1 MQEAQGQL
9 VVVANRLPVEP
20 VYLHGDPDEDI
31 TGWRLA
37 PGGLVS
43 ALESVL
49 RTQDAIWIGAGD
61 QLPEIEHGSLRLEAV
76 SIDPDDADDY
86 YEGFANSAIWPLY
99 HDAIVTPAYHRHH
112 FRAYERVNRA
122 FAQRVAEVAAPQATV
137 WVHDYQLQL
146 VPGMLRDLRPDV
158 SIGFFLHIP
167 FPPSALFAQLPW
179 RRRILE
185 GLLGSDL
192 IGFHTHDDARAF
204 VYSCERFLGLTAHEG
219 TVRWQGRRVSIGAFP
234 IGIDAESFS
243 RTASD
248 PAVIERAEQ
257 IREEMGSPT
266 TLLLGVDRLDYTK
279 GIDIRLKAF
288 AELLQDERLDPA
300 STVFAQ
306 VAVPSRETISQYQQI
321 RDDIELLVGRFNGAL
336 STFGA
341 TPIHYL
347 RRVLEREELIALY
360 LAADV
365 MLVTPLRDGMNLV
378 CKEYVACR
386 NDDSGALVLS
396 EFTGAARELSQAYLV
411 NPYDTSGVSEAIVR
425 AVEADPADSQAR
437 MISMRAAVF
446 DMDAKAWAQEFL
458 QTLQTGLASTTAAV
472 ADDRDRAKLPLEQLA
487 RARHLL
493 VCVDYDGTISP
504 IVADPQAARP
514 LPEAVQALQSLAAL
528 PQTTV
533 VVVSGRALENLRD
546 VAKLPEDIH
555 LVGSHG
561 AEVDAPLE
569 LDPAQQRL
577 LEQCTTAA
585 EELAATVSGAHIEMK
600 PGSIAIHVRRCEP
613 KAGAELIRAIVMG
626 PGRYPGVLGR
636 HGKEVIELSV
646 AHAQKSDAVRALRQ
660 RFDASTVLFIGDDL
674 TDESVFA
681 DLSGHD
687 VGIKVGAGDS
697 AALWR
702 VDEPMDVALLLARL
716 TQERASA
723 ITEG

>member
-1 MQEAQGQL
+1 MQEAESQL

-20 VYLHGDPDEDI
+20 VYLDGDPDQEI
-31 TGWRLA
+31 IGWRLA

-49 RTQDAIWIGAGD
+49 RSEDAIWIGAGD
-61 QLPEIEHGSLRLEAV
+61 FVPEVEHGPLRLEVV
-76 SIDPDDADDY
+76 SLDPADVDDY

-122 FAQRVAEVAAPQATV
+122 FAQRVAEVAAPGATV

-146 VPGMLRDLRPDV
+146 VPGMLRELRPDV

-204 VYSCERFLGLTAHEG
+204 VYSCERFLGISAHEG
-219 TVRWQGRRVSIGAFP
+219 TVRWDGRRVAIGAFP
-234 IGIDAESFS
+234 IGIDAEAFS
-243 RTASD
+243 QTAGD
-248 PAVIERAEQ
+248 PAVIARARE
-257 IREEMGSPT
+257 IREEMGNPS

-288 AELLQDERLDPA
+288 AELLQSERLDPA
-300 STVFAQ
+300 STVFVQ
-306 VAVPSRETISQYQQI
+306 VAVPSRENISQYQQI

-396 EFTGAARELSQAYLV
+396 EFTGAARELTQAYLV
-411 NPYDTSGVSEAIVR
+411 NPYDTTGVSEAIVESVT
-425 AVEADPADSQAR
+425 APDSEKRAR
-437 MISMRAAVF
+437 MTSMRAAVF
-446 DMDAKAWAQEFL
+446 DMDARTWAAEFL
-458 QTLQTGLASTTAAV
+458 HTLRTGLASVQAAV
-472 ADDRDRAKLPLEQLA
+472 ADDRDQAKLPIEQLA
-487 RARHLL
+487 EARHLL

-504 IVADPQAARP
+504 IVSDPQAARP
-514 LPEAVQALQSLAAL
+514 LPEAVKALEALTSL
-528 PQTTV
+528 PDTTV
-533 VVVSGRALENLRD
+533 AVVSGRALANLRE
-546 VAKLPEDIH
+546 VARLPVGIH

-561 AEVDAPLE
+561 AEVDDPLQ
-569 LDPAQQRL
+569 LDAAQQRL
-577 LEQCTTAA
+577 LDQCTSAA
-585 EELAATVSGAHIEMK
+585 ADLVARVPGAHIETK

-613 KAGAELIRAIVMG
+613 RAGAELIRSIVMG

-646 AHAQKSDAVRALRQ
+646 AHAQKADAVRSLRQ

-681 DLSGHD
+681 DLSGQD
-687 VGIKVGAGDS
+687 VGIKVGPGDS

-702 VDEPMDVALLLARL
+702 VEAPTDVALLLNRL
-716 TQERASA
+716 AQERA
-723 ITEG
+723 EVN

>member
-1 MQEAQGQL
+1 MQEAERQL

-20 VYLHGDPDEDI
+20 VYLDGDPDQEI
-31 TGWRLA
+31 IGWRLA

-61 QLPEIEHGSLRLEAV
+61 FVPEVEHGPLHLEVV
-76 SIDPDDADDY
+76 SIDPADADDY

-122 FAQRVAEVAAPQATV
+122 FAQRVAEVAAPGATV

-146 VPGMLRDLRPDV
+146 VPGLLRELRPDV

-204 VYSCERFLGLTAHEG
+204 VYSCERFLGISAHEG
-219 TVRWQGRRVSIGAFP
+219 TVRWDGRRVAIGAFP
-234 IGIDAESFS
+234 IGIDAQAFS
-243 RTASD
+243 QTARD
-248 PAVIERAEQ
+248 PAVIARAQE
-257 IREEMGSPT
+257 IREEMGNPS

-288 AELLQDERLDPA
+288 AELLQGERLDPA
-300 STVFAQ
+300 STVFVQ
-306 VAVPSRETISQYQQI
+306 VAVPSRENISQYQQI

-365 MLVTPLRDGMNLV
+365 LLVTPLRDGMNLV

-396 EFTGAARELSQAYLV
+396 EFTGAARELTQAFLV
-411 NPYDTSGVSEAIVR
+411 NPYDTTGVSEAIVE
-425 AVEADPADSQAR
+425 AVNAPDSEKRAR

-446 DMDAKAWAQEFL
+446 DMDARMWAAEFL
-458 QTLQTGLASTTAAV
+458 HTLRTGLASVQAAL
-472 ADDRDRAKLPLEQLA
+472 ADDRDQAKLPIEQLA
-487 RARHLL
+487 TARHLL

-504 IVADPQAARP
+504 IVTDPQAARP
-514 LPEAVQALQSLAAL
+514 LPEAVHALEVLASL
-528 PQTTV
+528 PSTTV
-533 VVVSGRALENLRD
+533 AVVSGRALANLRE
-546 VAKLPEDIH
+546 VAHLPPGIH

-561 AEVDAPLE
+561 AEVDDPLQ
-569 LDPAQQRL
+569 LDAAQQRL
-577 LEQCTTAA
+577 LDQCTSAA
-585 EELAATVSGAHIEMK
+585 EELVAPVPGAHIETK

-613 KAGAELIRAIVMG
+613 KLGAELIRAIVMG

-646 AHAQKSDAVRALRQ
+646 AHAQKADAVRSLRQ

-681 DLSGHD
+681 DLSGQD

-702 VDEPMDVALLLARL
+702 VETPTDVAILLNRLA
-716 TQERASA
+716 QERAEA
-723 ITEG
+723 P

>member
-1 MQEAQGQL
+1 MQEADSQL

-20 VYLHGDPDEDI
+20 VYRDGDPDEDVV
-31 TGWRLA
+31 GWRLA

-49 RTQDAIWIGAGD
+49 RTEDAIWIGAGD
-61 QLPEIEHGSLRLEAV
+61 FVPDIDHGSLRLEVV
-76 SIDPDDADDY
+76 SIDPADADDY

-99 HDAIVTPAYHRHH
+99 HDAVVTPAYHRHH

-122 FAQRVAEVAAPQATV
+122 FAERIAQVAAPDATV

-234 IGIDAESFS
+234 IGIDAEAFS
-243 RTASD
+243 ATASD
-248 PAVIERAEQ
+248 PSVISRAQQ
-257 IREEMGSPT
+257 IRDEMGNPA

-279 GIDIRLKAF
+279 GIDIRMKAF

-306 VAVPSRETISQYQQI
+306 VAVPSRENISQYQQI

-386 NDDSGALVLS
+386 NDDTGALVLS
-396 EFTGAARELSQAYLV
+396 EFTGAARELTQAYLV
-411 NPYDTSGVSEAIVR
+411 NPYDTTGVSEAILA
-425 AVEADPADSQAR
+425 AVQSDPAERQAR
-437 MISMRAAVF
+437 MVSMRAAVF
-446 DMDAKAWAQEFL
+446 DMDAKTWAHEFL
-458 QTLQTGLASTTAAV
+458 HTLRTGLASSTAAV
-472 ADDRDRAKLPLEQLA
+472 ADDRDRSKLPLEQLA
-487 RARHLL
+487 AARHLL

-514 LPEAVQALQSLAAL
+514 LPEAVHALKAL
-528 PQTTV
+528 GEIPDTTV
-533 VVVSGRALENLRD
+533 AVVSGRALDNLKE
-546 VAKLPEDIH
+546 VGQLPGSIH

-561 AEVDAPLE
+561 AEVDHPLE
-569 LDPAQQRL
+569 LDAAQQRL
-577 LEQCTTAA
+577 LDQCTTAA
-585 EELAATVSGAHIEMK
+585 QELVSQVPGAHIETK
-600 PGSIAIHVRRCEP
+600 PGSIAVHVRRCEP
-613 KAGAELIRAIVMG
+613 KAGAQLIRSIVMG

-681 DLSGHD
+681 DLSGQD
-687 VGIKVGAGDS
+687 VGIKVGAGES

-702 VDEPMDVALLLARL
+702 VEEPMDVALLLNRL
-716 TQERASA
+716 AVERAHA
-723 ITEG
+723 ISR

>member
-1 MQEAQGQL
+1 M
-9 VVVANRLPVEP
+9 
-20 VYLHGDPDEDI
+20 
-31 TGWRLA
+31 
-37 PGGLVS
+37 VS

-49 RTQDAIWIGAGD
+49 RSEDAIWIGAGD
-61 QLPEIEHGSLRLEAV
+61 QIPEVDHGSLHLEV
-76 SIDPDDADDY
+76 VTIDPADADDY

-122 FAQRVAEVAAPQATV
+122 FAQRIADVAAPNATV

-146 VPGMLRDLRPDV
+146 VPGMLRELRPDV
-158 SIGFFLHIP
+158 NIGFFLHIP

-179 RRRILE
+179 RRRIVE

-219 TVRWQGRRVSIGAFP
+219 TVRWQGRRVAIGAFP
-234 IGIDAESFS
+234 IGIDAEAFAQ
-243 RTASD
+243 TAAD
-248 PAVIERAEQ
+248 PSVQARAQQ

-288 AELLQDERLDPA
+288 AELLQEERLDPA

-306 VAVPSRETISQYQQI
+306 VAVPSRENISQYQNI
-321 RDDIELLVGRFNGAL
+321 RNEIELLVGRFNGAL

-386 NDDSGALVLS
+386 GDDTGALVLS
-396 EFTGAARELSQAYLV
+396 EFTGAARELTQAYLV
-411 NPYDTSGVSEAIVR
+411 NPYDTTGVSEAIVA
-425 AVEADPADSQAR
+425 AVESDPSDRQAR
-437 MISMRAAVF
+437 MVSMRAAVF
-446 DMDAKAWAQEFL
+446 DMDAKTWAREFL
-458 QTLQTGLASTTAAV
+458 HTLRTGLASSTAAV
-472 ADDRDRAKLPLEQLA
+472 AVDRDRAKLPLDQLA
-487 RARHLL
+487 HSRHLL

-504 IVADPQAARP
+504 IVSDPQAARP

-528 PQTTV
+528 PDTTV
-533 VVVSGRALENLRD
+533 VVVSGRALENLRE
-546 VAKLPEDIH
+546 VANLPAEIH

-561 AEVDAPLE
+561 AEVDRPLE

-577 LEQCTTAA
+577 LDQCTTAA
-585 EELAATVSGAHIEMK
+585 EELVADVPGAHIETK

-613 KAGAELIRAIVMG
+613 KAAAQLIRAVVMG

-687 VGIKVGAGDS
+687 VGIKVGSGDS
-697 AALWR
+697 AAMWR
-702 VDEPMDVALLLARL
+702 VEEPADVALLLNRL
-716 TQERASA
+716 AQDRAETFPA
-723 ITEG
+723 AD